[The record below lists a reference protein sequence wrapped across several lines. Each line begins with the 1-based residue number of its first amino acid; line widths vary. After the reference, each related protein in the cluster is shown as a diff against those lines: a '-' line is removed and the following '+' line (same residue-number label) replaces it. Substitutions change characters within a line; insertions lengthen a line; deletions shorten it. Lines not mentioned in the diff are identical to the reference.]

1 MSDTRALFV
10 TASGT
15 EVGKTLIACALA
27 HQAREKGAVVRVVKP
42 VATGFDEDNPAGSD
56 TALLLEAAGGPVTHE
71 TIAACTPWQFRDPIS
86 PDMAAARAGRAIPYD
101 AVLAHCRDAVASND
115 VTVIEGIGGTMV
127 PLDARHTV
135 RDLIAALDIPA
146 VVVSGSYLGALSH
159 TLTAVQSLAAL
170 DIRVAGVVVS
180 ESETSPVPIAETV
193 ACLTQFLAGTPVLPV
208 PRLDPGPRPWERVPD
223 LTTLLDG

>member
-1 MSDTRALFV
+1 
-10 TASGT
+10 
-15 EVGKTLIACALA
+15 
-27 HQAREKGAVVRVVKP
+27 
-42 VATGFDEDNPAGSD
+42 
-56 TALLLEAAGGPVTHE
+56 
-71 TIAACTPWQFRDPIS
+71 
-86 PDMAAARAGRAIPYD
+86 MAAARAGRAIPYD

-180 ESETSPVPIAETV
+180 ESETSPVPIAGNRRLPDAIPRGHRRSCRCHASTPARARGS
-193 ACLTQFLAGTPVLPV
+193 ACRT
-208 PRLDPGPRPWERVPD
+208 
-223 LTTLLDG
+223 